1 MSKFID
7 SRHRGWAVA
16 ALAMLV
22 IVASSC
28 QTMRQGFWGVFGYEK
43 RDLLVSDVK
52 AARNQQQEASK
63 DFKSALEQFQELTKT
78 GGGSLEAKY
87 KKLSGEYDNCRNR
100 ADAVH
105 SKVAQVDK
113 SAKSLFSEWASE
125 SKKYENAELRAK
137 SEKMLRDT
145 QEKYKPMYA
154 SMKAAESKMDP
165 VLKKFND
172 QVMFL
177 KHNLNAQ
184 VVGQLQGTVSE
195 IQGDVDGLIKEM
207 ETSIREADQFI
218 SDLSKVGQ

>member
-7 SRHRGWAVA
+7 NRHWGRTGA
-16 ALAMLV
+16 ALALLV
-22 IVASSC
+22 IFESGC
-28 QTMRQGFWGVFGYEK
+28 QTVRQGFWGMFGYEK

-63 DFKSALEQFQELTKT
+63 EFKSALEQFQELTKT
-78 GGGSLEAKY
+78 GGGPLEAKY
-87 KKLSGEYDNCRNR
+87 KKLSAEYEGCRSR

-105 SKVAQVDK
+105 AKVAQVDK
-113 SAKSLFSEWASE
+113 SAKALFSEWASE
-125 SKKYENAELRAK
+125 SKKYENADLRAK
-137 SEKMLRDT
+137 SEKMLSDT

-165 VLKKFND
+165 VLRKFND

-184 VVGQLQGTVSE
+184 VVGQLQGTVTE
-195 IQGDVDGLIKEM
+195 IQSDVDVLVKEM

-218 SDLSKVGQ
+218 SDLNKMGQ